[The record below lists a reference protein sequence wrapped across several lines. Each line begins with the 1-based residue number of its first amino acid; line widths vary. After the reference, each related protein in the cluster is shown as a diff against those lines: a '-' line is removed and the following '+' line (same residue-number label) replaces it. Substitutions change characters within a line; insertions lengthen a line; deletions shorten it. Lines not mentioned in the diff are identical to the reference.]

1 MEEVQATDVSPVR
14 LAFRTAYL
22 GDRFF
27 GSQVQA
33 DERTVE
39 GEFIAACRRMELF
52 SDSREG
58 RFLAAGRTDRG
69 VHAKSQVYAL
79 TTVFPERAITALPW
93 QLPKD
98 IRVTGYAVVDPDFHP
113 RYRAVSRTY
122 RYYFG
127 RRDLDCEAM
136 DAAASR
142 FVGTHDFTRFARIEG
157 KDPVRTVHSCRVF
170 DDDGIICCE
179 VTAGSFLW
187 HMVRYMASALR
198 LVGEGGW
205 GADTIGNRFEGRE
218 TLPLS
223 PASPHGLILWEVDC
237 GISFQP
243 LPDTGRSGQFI
254 QDQEEYHTVM
264 ARICEALG
272 DFPVRDDQPQ

>member
-1 MEEVQATDVSPVR
+1 MEEVQAADVSPVR

-33 DERTVE
+33 EERTVE
-39 GEFIAACRRMELF
+39 GEFIAACQRMDLF
-52 SDSREG
+52 SDPREG

-79 TTVFPERAITALPW
+79 TTLFPERAITALPW

-157 KDPVRTVHSCRVF
+157 KDPVRTVNTCRVF
-170 DDDGIICCE
+170 DDDSLLCFD
-179 VTAGSFLW
+179 VTAESFLW
-187 HMVRYMASALR
+187 HMVRYMASALS
-198 LVGEGGW
+198 LVGEGSW
-205 GADTIGNRFEGRE
+205 DADTIGDRLEGGE
-218 TLPLS
+218 TPPLS
-223 PASPHGLILWEVDC
+223 PAPSFGLILWKVDC
-237 GISFQP
+237 GISFEP
-243 LPDTGRSGQFI
+243 LPEAGRSGQFVRE
-254 QDQEEYHTVM
+254 QGEYHTVM
-264 ARICEALG
+264 ARICEAL
-272 DFPVRDDQPQ
+272 QKE

>member
-39 GEFIAACRRMELF
+39 GEFIAACRRTELF
-52 SDSREG
+52 SDSRDA

-79 TTVFPERAITALPW
+79 TTLFPERAISALPW

-98 IRVTGYAVVDPDFHP
+98 IRLTGYAVVDPDFHP

-142 FVGTHDFTRFARIEG
+142 FVGRHDFTRFARVEG

-170 DDDGIICCE
+170 DDDGILCCD
-179 VTAGSFLW
+179 VTAESFLW
-187 HMVRYMASALR
+187 HMVRYMASALQ
-198 LVGEGGW
+198 LVGKGCW
-205 GADTIGNRFEGRE
+205 DADIIGDRLEGRE
-218 TLPLS
+218 TPPLS
-223 PASPHGLILWEVDC
+223 LAPPHGLILWEVDC
-237 GISFQP
+237 GISFEP
-243 LPDTGRSGQFI
+243 FPGVGRSG
-254 QDQEEYHTVM
+254 EYVRERGEYHTVM
-264 ARICEALG
+264 ARICEAL
-272 DFPVRDDQPQ
+272 PDQEH

>member
-1 MEEVQATDVSPVR
+1 MEEIQEADVSPVR

-22 GDRFF
+22 GDRFY

-39 GEFIAACRRMELF
+39 GEFIAACRRTELF
-52 SDSREG
+52 SDPRDA

-79 TTVFPERAITALPW
+79 TTLFPERAITALPW

-127 RRDLDCEAM
+127 RRDLDGEAM

-157 KDPVRTVHSCRVF
+157 KDPVRTVLSCRVF
-170 DDDGIICCE
+170 DDHGILCFE
-179 VTAGSFLW
+179 VTAESFLW
-187 HMVRYMASALR
+187 HMVRYIASAL
-198 LVGEGGW
+198 LSI
-205 GADTIGNRFEGRE
+205 GAGSWDTYTIGDRFEGRE
-218 TLPLS
+218 TPALS
-223 PASPHGLILWEVDC
+223 PAPPHGLILWEVDC
-237 GISFQP
+237 GIPFEP
-243 LPDTGRSGQFI
+243 LPDAGRSGLFMRER
-254 QDQEEYHTVM
+254 EEYHTVM
-264 ARICEALG
+264 ARICDVLL
-272 DFPVRDDQPQ
+272 DQDR

>member
-1 MEEVQATDVSPVR
+1 MEEIQATDVSPVR

-33 DERTVE
+33 DDRTVE
-39 GEFIAACRRMELF
+39 GEFIAACRRAKLF
-52 SDSREG
+52 SDPREA

-69 VHAKSQVYAL
+69 VHTKSQVYAF
-79 TTVFPERAITALPW
+79 TTHYPERAIAALPW

-127 RRDLDCEAM
+127 RGNLDCGAM
-136 DAAASR
+136 NAAASR
-142 FVGTHDFTRFARIEG
+142 FVGTHNFTRFARIED

-170 DDDGIICCE
+170 DDHGILCCE
-179 VTAGSFLW
+179 VTAESFLW
-187 HMVRYMASALR
+187 HMVRYMASALV
-198 LVGEGGW
+198 LAGEGSW
-205 GADTIGNRFEGRE
+205 DADLIGDRLQGKP
-218 TLPLS
+218 TPALS
-223 PASPHGLILWEVDC
+223 PAPSFGLILWEVDC
-237 GISFQP
+237 GISFEP
-243 LPDTGRSGQFI
+243 LPDAGRSGMFLR
-254 QDQEEYHTVM
+254 ERREYHTVM
-264 ARICEALG
+264 ARICEAL
-272 DFPVRDDQPQ
+272 RDH